1 MKQIDEARLETDLE
15 YRAAYLME
23 FMGFGEEDIAI
34 IHASVAHLAPLVD
47 TVVDAVYVK
56 LHTYD
61 ATWRHFLPRQ
71 AGMEEDGAMPMT
83 LEELTIDHPHIQFRK
98 QHLGA
103 YLRALVT
110 RPYDHKMLLYLD
122 MVGKIHTTKAGNAQI
137 NVPLVQMNALLGFV
151 HDVLNSAIMGLD
163 VDNETKT
170 KAIRAFSKL
179 LWIQSDL
186 ISRHYV

>member
-1 MKQIDEARLETDLE
+1 MKQIDEARLENDLE
-15 YRAAYLME
+15 YRAGYLME
-23 FMGFGEEDIAI
+23 FMGFGEEDIAM
-34 IHASVAHLAPLVD
+34 IHASAPLVAPL
-47 TVVDAVYVK
+47 VEGLVDAVYVK
-56 LHTYD
+56 LHSYD

-71 AGMEEDGAMPMT
+71 AGMEGDDSVPVT
-83 LEELTIDHPHIQFRK
+83 LEDLTLDHPHILYRK

-110 RPYDHKMLLYLD
+110 RPYDQKMLLYLD

-137 NVPLVQMNALLGFV
+137 NVPLVQMNALLGWV
-151 HDVLNSAIMGLD
+151 HDALNVTIMGLD
-163 VDNETKT
+163 LDDTTKT